1 LQQLRKRDHK
11 RINVLQRNFGSALEA
26 LGANRLRS
34 FLTTLGIFI
43 GVAAVIAALTLTQS
57 ASAYFTNLITSF
69 GATSIIITPGS
80 LTNRGVVTKQ
90 TAQNLTVSDAQTI
103 QALPHVTYLSPVVI
117 RGQVQVVYGGQNH
130 NSRLEG
136 VGSQLPTMENW
147 NMAQGLWFSD
157 TDNSA
162 ARAVAVLGDTVAQ
175 NLFGSSEANAVG
187 KTIRVGNQLYRVV
200 GVLAPIGGF
209 TGDDVIYIPFNTA
222 IVRFGGRVGGG
233 AVNEIILQT
242 DTISNLDSTVQ
253 AITLVLERSHPVPRG
268 TPNNFQVTT
277 AQQILQQAQQETV
290 ILTILLVG
298 IAAISLTVGG
308 IGIVN
313 IMLVSVTQRTREIGI
328 RMSLGARR
336 SDIRNQFLIE
346 TLLLCLVG
354 GGLGLLLGVLAG
366 YFMTKGFGFPMV
378 ITAVTIILPFA
389 VSSLVALVFGLYP
402 ASKAARLDPVVALHA
417 TK

>member
-1 LQQLRKRDHK
+1 
-11 RINVLQRNFGSALEA
+11 
-26 LGANRLRS
+26 
-34 FLTTLGIFI
+34 
-43 GVAAVIAALTLTQS
+43 
-57 ASAYFTNLITSF
+57 
-69 GATSIIITPGS
+69 
-80 LTNRGVVTKQ
+80 
-90 TAQNLTVSDAQTI
+90 
-103 QALPHVTYLSPVVI
+103 
-117 RGQVQVVYGGQNH
+117 
-130 NSRLEG
+130 
-136 VGSQLPTMENW
+136 
-147 NMAQGLWFSD
+147 
-157 TDNSA
+157 
-162 ARAVAVLGDTVAQ
+162 
-175 NLFGSSEANAVG
+175 
-187 KTIRVGNQLYRVV
+187 
-200 GVLAPIGGF
+200 
-209 TGDDVIYIPFNTA
+209 
-222 IVRFGGRVGGG
+222 
-233 AVNEIILQT
+233 
-242 DTISNLDSTVQ
+242 VQ

-336 SDIRNQFLIE
+336 SDIRNQFVIE

-366 YFMTKGFGFPMV
+366 YFMTKSFGFPMV
-378 ITAVTIILPFA
+378 ITAVTIILPFT